1 MTTFQTSQCYT
12 ETWSK
17 REMTAEEIKTVEG
30 MVNGYGNVTVT
41 GVHIDAK
48 RITANFAVNIHSQAK
63 YPNNH
68 REYQE
73 VRSLESV
80 EWKGWF

>member
-1 MTTFQTSQCYT
+1 MTTFQTTNCYT
-12 ETWSK
+12 ETWGK
-17 REMTAEEIKTVEG
+17 REMTADEIALVTD
-30 MVNGYGNVTVT
+30 MVHRYDNATVT
-41 GVHIDAK
+41 SVHIREQD
-48 RITANFAVNIHSQAK
+48 ITVNLAVNIHSQAK

-73 VRSLESV
+73 FRSFAKT

>member
-1 MTTFQTSQCYT
+1 MTTFQTTNCYT
-12 ETWSK
+12 ETWSE
-17 REMTAEEIKTVEG
+17 REMTADEITQVTD
-30 MVNGYGNVTVT
+30 MVRGYDNVTVT
-41 GVHIDAK
+41 GVHI
-48 RITANFAVNIHSQAK
+48 TANGITVHLAVNIHSRAK

-73 VRSLESV
+73 FRSLEKS